1 MTNFKKY
8 KEALEKLGL
17 KQLDVYR
24 LKNKDIVRVLRLSD
38 NKVLLIELPKH
49 REEMSVEEFINIVRS
64 KIETK

>member
-24 LKNKDIVRVLRLSD
+24 LKNKDIIRALRLND
-38 NKVLLIELPKH
+38 NKVLLVELPKH
-49 REEMSVEEFINIVRS
+49 REEISVEEFINIVRS